1 MYKITN
7 IKLPPAFTHED
18 VIRAASK
25 ECGANVKDFKI
36 LKLSIDARRK
46 PVKYIA
52 SLGITTNNQL
62 NLPEFSKRNF
72 SLTEL
77 TRSLNC
83 RRSVIVIGSGP
94 CGLFAALT
102 LAKAGAYVTVFER
115 GESVENRKKSVD
127 LFNLTGKLD
136 VESNVQF
143 GEGGAGTFSD
153 GKLNTGINS
162 EFIPYVLH
170 EFVTHGANN
179 DIEYLSRPHIGT
191 DVLYEV
197 VKSMRNELLSLGVTI
212 KFSSCVDDIVI
223 NNGKCIGIIAG
234 NKEYFADAVIIAT
247 GHSAR
252 DTYDMLFK
260 RGVNMEAKPFAIGA
274 RIEHEQTLIN
284 QSQYGVDYD
293 SRLPAAEYKLA
304 CRTQSGRGCFTFC
317 MCPGGTVTA
326 AASELGGVVVNGMSN
341 STRDGNKANS
351 AVLVG
356 VTPDDYPNDLFGGV
370 RLQRQIEAAA
380 YVSTT
385 DFRAPCIATQDFVNG
400 ICKTNVDIFNPT
412 YPRGVELRNLAEI
425 LPNYIVKDMR
435 EGIKTFDNKLRG
447 FNGGILIGVETR
459 SSSPLRI
466 LRDSETH
473 ESNILNL
480 YPCGEGAG
488 YAGGITSSAVDG
500 IKTALK
506 IIAKHTN

>member
-7 IKLPPAFTHED
+7 IKLSPAFTNAD
-18 VIRAASK
+18 VIHAASK
-25 ECGANVKDFKI
+25 ECGAKIKNYKI
-36 LKLSIDARRK
+36 LKLSLDARRK

-52 SLGITTNNQL
+52 TLAVTSETRL
-62 NLPEFSKRNF
+62 NLPEYNDGNY
-72 SLTEL
+72 SLAEL
-77 TRSLNC
+77 TRNLNC
-83 RRSVIVIGSGP
+83 SSKVIVIGSGP

-102 LAKAGAYVTVFER
+102 LAKSGAAVTVFER

-127 LFNLTGKLD
+127 LFNLTGKLNVD
-136 VESNVQF
+136 SNIQF

-153 GKLNTGINS
+153 GKLNTGISS

-197 VKSMRNELLSLGVTI
+197 VKSIRNELLTLGVAL
-212 KFSSCVDDIVI
+212 KFSTRVDDII
-223 NNGKCIGIIAG
+223 IKNGKCIGITA
-234 NKEYFADAVIIAT
+234 NNEEYFADSVIIAS

-274 RIEHEQTLIN
+274 RIEHEQAMIN
-284 QSQYGVDYD
+284 RSQYGIDYD
-293 SRLPAAEYKLA
+293 VHLPAAEYKLA

-317 MCPGGTVTA
+317 MCPGGIVTA

-341 STRDGNKANS
+341 MARDGSKANS

-356 VTPDDYPNDLFGGV
+356 VTPDDYPNDLFGGM
-370 RLQRQIEAAA
+370 RLQRQIEASA
-380 YVSTT
+380 YSSTLE
-385 DFRAPCIATQDFVNG
+385 FRAPCIATQDFMNG
-400 ICKTNVDIFNPT
+400 ICKTNVHNFKPT

-425 LPNYIVKDMR
+425 LPSYIVKDMR
-435 EGIKTFDNKLRG
+435 EGIKAFDNKLRG

-473 ESNILNL
+473 ESNIKNL

-506 IIAKHTN
+506 IIFKQNR